1 MEFDELYKNDADGIS
16 EMSAMASE
24 IVREHYDPIIGREQN
39 DYMLAMFQ
47 TEDAIKKQL
56 DSGYRYFFV
65 RNSGRNVGF
74 MAFYPKKDSMYL
86 SKFYLY
92 RNERGKGYARSMMGY
107 VKDEAKKQG
116 LGRIELN
123 VNKNNSACRIYE
135 ALGLRMIRSEKNDI
149 GSGYFM
155 DDYVYGLD
163 I

>member
-1 MEFDELYKNDADGIS
+1 
-16 EMSAMASE
+16 
-24 IVREHYDPIIGREQN
+24 
-39 DYMLAMFQ
+39 
-47 TEDAIKKQL
+47 
-56 DSGYRYFFV
+56 
-65 RNSGRNVGF
+65 